1 MDEDEVSEDQAAED
15 EVEMDRCGFEA
26 GEKDCEGDRGEEDA
40 GEEGSAVVV
49 MEVVTGFEGVLVEE
63 TVGGVES
70 PDGEKHGEDG
80 GDREMDV
87 VRQGDEPRPE
97 SGYRGGVE
105 GEEVPEGEGIAMAG
119 GLG

>member
-1 MDEDEVSEDQAAED
+1 MDEDEVAEDQTAED
-15 EVEMDRCGFEA
+15 EVEMDGCGFETWEQDSQGNG
-26 GEKDCEGDRGEEDA
+26 GEDYA
-40 GEEGSAVVV
+40 GEEGFAVAMV
-49 MEVVTGFEGVLVEE
+49 EVVAGFEGVLVEE
-63 TVGGVES
+63 AVGGVER
-70 PDGEKHGEDG
+70 PGGEEHGG
-80 GDREMDV
+80 YCSCGEMDV